1 MLSTQLQGGLGNQM
15 FQIAA
20 AYGVALRNNAIPE
33 FNFEN
38 HYLPL
43 QGRKAKN
50 YIDSIFRNIKIN
62 NALHSFENIYQEQSH
77 HFSEI
82 EYKEDLCLV
91 GYFQSE
97 KYFSDC
103 EDEIRELFGPSAEIN
118 SYLQGKYSAVLN
130 KISTS
135 IHIRRGD
142 YLKFSNIHP
151 QCTQEYYIKAMSLVA
166 PTEVYVIF
174 SDDPEW
180 CKRNFTGNKF
190 YVVDNEEDY
199 IDMYLMSQC
208 SNNIIANSSF
218 SWWGGWLNANQSK
231 KVITPSRW
239 FGDDG
244 PQDTQDIIPDDWI
257 KVDV

>member
-20 AYGVALRNNAIPE
+20 AYGVALRNNVIPQ

-50 YIDSIFRNIKIN
+50 YIDSVFRNIKIN
-62 NALHSFENIYQEQSH
+62 NALHSFENTYREESH

-82 EYKEDLCLV
+82 EYKEDLYLI

-97 KYFSDC
+97 RYFSDC
-103 EDEIRELFGPSAEIN
+103 KEEIRELFAPSDEIS
-118 SYLQGKYSAVLN
+118 SYLQDKYDDILN

-151 QCTQEYYIKAMSLVA
+151 QCTQEYYIKAISLVA
-166 PTEVYVIF
+166 PTEVYVVF

-180 CKRNFTGNKF
+180 CKSNFAGSKF

-199 IDMYLMSQC
+199 IDMYLMSKC
-208 SNNIIANSSF
+208 NNNIIANSSF
-218 SWWGGWLNANQSK
+218 SWWGAWLNTNQSK

-239 FGDDG
+239 FGNDG